1 MGRIRDPPK
10 GTAFPYPDGFKRQGT
25 VIKATKPE
33 VIQGEHGDYA
43 VRVEL
48 IEWEGGK
55 KAIRFAYY
63 RRDRGGGDSDWN
75 WGSQTTW
82 TFSPSIT
89 TRQIEQA
96 KSMGFFD

>member
-10 GTAFPYPDGFKRQGT
+10 ETAFPYPDGFKRHGT
-25 VIKATKPE
+25 VSRATRPE
-33 VIQGEHGDYA
+33 VIPGEHGDYA

-48 IEWEGGK
+48 IEWVGGK

-63 RRDRGGGDSDWN
+63 RRDRGKGDADWTF
-75 WGSQTTW
+75 GSQTTW
-82 TFSPSIT
+82 TFVPKIT
-89 TRQIEQA
+89 MRQIEQA